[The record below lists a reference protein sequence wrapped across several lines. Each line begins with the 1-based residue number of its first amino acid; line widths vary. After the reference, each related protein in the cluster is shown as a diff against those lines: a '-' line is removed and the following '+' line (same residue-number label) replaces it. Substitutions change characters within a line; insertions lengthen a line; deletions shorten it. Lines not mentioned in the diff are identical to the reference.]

1 MKTDDDLRRY
11 LKLADGDIREAF
23 RIACKEHGYS
33 DQTLEMKRVRME
45 QMLKEVG

>member
-11 LKLADGDIREAF
+11 LRLADGDIREAY
-23 RIACKEHGYS
+23 RIACKEHEYI

-45 QMLKEVG
+45 QMLKEVE